1 MQNGKVVVSSVM
13 SGKLNRQDPAFEGEV
28 IAIVREAIE
37 VEPEKSISRETSFM
51 GDLDMDSLSLVR
63 IDTLLQAKLGLAL
76 SADDIEEIGTIGD
89 LIDALKLRGQSVPQD

>member
-1 MQNGKVVVSSVM
+1 MVKERSGAKVDD
-13 SGKLNRQDPAFEGEV
+13 KAFEEAV

-37 VEPEKSISRETSFM
+37 IEPDRKVARETSFM

-76 SADDIEEIGTIGD
+76 SADDIETIATVGD
-89 LIDALKLRGQSVPQD
+89 LIDALKLRGQPVMPD

>member
-1 MQNGKVVVSSVM
+1 MGSVM
-13 SGKLNRQDPAFEGEV
+13 MSGTKLNRQDPAFDGAV

-37 VEPEKSISRETSFM
+37 VDPGKAISRETSFM

-76 SADDIEEIGTIGD
+76 AADDIEEIGTIGD
-89 LIDALKLRGQSVPQD
+89 LIDALRLRGQSVPQD

>member
-1 MQNGKVVVSSVM
+1 
-13 SGKLNRQDPAFEGEV
+13 V

-37 VEPEKSISRETSFM
+37 VEDGKAISRETSFM
-51 GDLDMDSLSLVR
+51 GDLEMDSLSLVR

-89 LIDALKLRGQSVPQD
+89 LIDALRLRGQPVPQD

>member
-1 MQNGKVVVSSVM
+1 MSST
-13 SGKLNRQDPAFEGEV
+13 KLNRHDPAFDGKV

-37 VEPEKSISRETSFM
+37 VEPEKAISRETSFM

-89 LIDALKLRGQSVPQD
+89 LIDALKLRGQPVPQD

>member
-1 MQNGKVVVSSVM
+1 MSSVGGTGAM
-13 SGKLNRQDPAFEGEV
+13 DDAAFEAAV
-28 IAIVREAIE
+28 VAIVREAIDVQE
-37 VEPEKSISRETSFM
+37 GRAVTRETSFM

-89 LIDALKLRGQSVPQD
+89 LIDALKLRGQPVLSE